1 MSVPYTYILAEK
13 DGQQVKIP
21 YNEFAD
27 RFVSYTASPS
37 SPSTEG
43 GQQGMFSADAWVT
56 ISGTESVSSSGYV
69 YSNNAWRKI
78 PTYTTNWDDLDAVV
92 NEDNTVT
99 YLRFLPVHKRVKLSE
114 EEIAIAKENIDVSIA
129 TNTHP
134 GLVMGSPVS
143 EEYGAVTIT
152 EEGAIQAELASTTHA
167 GAVIL
172 VGGLSVDVNDPTVHI
187 PQVYTKQAIDEKF
200 TSAGSWRI
208 PVATTETVGGVV
220 IGSHLNI
227 EEGGRLN
234 VDETSVQAVP
244 QYGVVR
250 YAPENYTDPNSTT
263 NNVVDDEDSYVLS
276 IRQIKQLT
284 EQLVESS
291 LATFSQQIPLASANV
306 RGGVMV
312 DGEHY
317 NVGLVNEVLKV
328 RSATTEVD
336 GTVLLINGIN
346 ANNSQEGELLVP
358 TAYAVKKY
366 VDDIAANKLPIAS
379 TTTLGGIK
387 VGPNMS
393 ITADGVLKLNL
404 PLASYEQNTAGIVNL
419 TNNMTDSN
427 ISASLIPTSKAVST
441 FVNDKIKQQ
450 TNTIVPAANS
460 VTPGVVLVEP
470 TQTESPTN
478 ADNVYIVPTELKV
491 KELIQDGI
499 KDYNNTASILS
510 SERWLV
516 IGTGSFTQE
525 AVDQVISSNPPLPAA
540 IVVSSHS
547 QVSPSQENEDGET
560 IVAGGT
566 ALSAGINL
574 LKFSEKVPLS
584 TVQTLVASLSETK
597 AGYYDS
603 NFLIMPAAAGMG
615 NFLS

>member
-37 SPSTEG
+37 SPNTEG

-99 YLRFLPVHKRVKLSE
+99 YLRFLPVHKRVELSE

-172 VGGLSVDVNDPTVHI
+172 VGGLSVDVNDPTAHI

-234 VDETSVQAVP
+234 IDEASVQAIP

-250 YAPENYTDPNSTT
+250 YAPESYNPSSTDNKI
-263 NNVVDDEDSYVLS
+263 DEDSYVLS
-276 IRQIKQLT
+276 INQIKQLT
-284 EQLVESS
+284 DHLIKTSQ
-291 LATFSQQIPLASANV
+291 ATLREIPLASADV
-306 RGGVMV
+306 IGGVRIGV
-312 DGEHY
+312 NS
-317 NVGLVNEVLKV
+317 NVELVNEALKV

-336 GTVLLINGIN
+336 GAVQLLNEIN
-346 ANNSQEGELLVP
+346 ANNSQAGELLVP
-358 TAYAVKKY
+358 TAYAVKNY
-366 VDDIAANKLPIAS
+366 VDAIAANKLPIAS

-404 PLASYEQNTAGIVNL
+404 PLASFEQNTAGIVNL
-419 TNNMTDSN
+419 TNNMSESN
-427 ISASLIPTSKAVST
+427 ISASLIPTASAVSK

-460 VTPGVVLVEP
+460 VMPGVVLVEP

-478 ADNVYIVPTELKV
+478 TDNVYIVPTELKV

-499 KDYNNTASILS
+499 EEYNSTASILS

-525 AVDQVISSNPPLPAA
+525 AVDQAIAKNPPLPAA

-547 QVSPSQENEDGET
+547 EVSPSQENEAGET
-560 IVAGGT
+560 TVAGGT
-566 ALSAGINL
+566 ALAAGINL
-574 LKFSEKVPLS
+574 LKFSEKVPLY
-584 TVQTLVASLSETK
+584 TVQTLVANLSETK